1 MSEFATTEQLGTFLN
16 REITTDEESH
26 ARMMIRLASAAVQRE
41 TRQTL
46 ELVIDD
52 DVELEPS
59 SLDTAT
65 SELTLPERP
74 VLAVSAVTLDTFA
87 ATGYE
92 VSRWGRVRWPL
103 HGVETNRSPIYGEGV
118 PPVVRVTYSHG
129 YAIREE
135 QIPDPNPLGISPLPD
150 EVLAVVLAV
159 AARSMENPTGVASES
174 TMTYRVDYS
183 GAGARL
189 TNDEKRSLRRWRRT
203 MR

>member
-1 MSEFATTEQLGTFLN
+1 MSEFASTEQLGHFLN
-16 REITTDEESH
+16 REIQTDEESH
-26 ARMMIRLASAAVQRE
+26 ARMMIRLASSAVQRE

-59 SLDTAT
+59 SLDSAS

-74 VLAVSAVTLDTFA
+74 VLAVSAITLDTFA
-87 ATGYE
+87 ATGFE

-103 HGVETNRSPIYGEGV
+103 HGVETNRSPIYGDV

-129 YAIREE
+129 YAIGAL
-135 QIPDPNPLGISPLPD
+135 PDPNPLAATLLPD
-150 EVLAVVLAV
+150 EILDVVLAV

-174 TMTYRVDYS
+174 TMTYRVDYAS
-183 GAGARL
+183 AGARL
-189 TNDEKRSLRRWRRT
+189 TADEKRSLRRWRRT